1 MLPPPN
7 GQPASEVPYRFT
19 PSRTDDELGRERP
32 PPDDSDATRA
42 ATELPAK
49 TEAEAA
55 HSVADDELGEV
66 RSPSDGLLAS
76 ERPRRPTPSPADD
89 GITFGA
95 TRSVSLVSTYRRIL
109 ARTPTELLLT
119 RDASDTMLLRTAL
132 VSAMRAGTPA
142 LDDWSNMIRPHEINL
157 HDTLTVSFPTSV
169 IQRFFR

>member
-1 MLPPPN
+1 MGCCLRPT
-7 GQPASEVPYRFT
+7 ASR
-19 PSRTDDELGRERP
+19 RP
-32 PPDDSDATRA
+32 RCLNDSDATRA
-42 ATELPAK
+42 ATELQAK

-157 HDTLTVSFPTSV
+157 HDALTVSFPTSV